1 MIIKLSLPECKLLNL
16 KLGNMVKFQL
26 KNTNRTHGFSHFVT
40 NGTRFSLHTDPM
52 IRSINLHEGMGGRM
66 HLPRGKGQQL
76 DTVTTRIP

>member
-16 KLGNMVKFQL
+16 KLGNIVKFQL
-26 KNTNRTHGFSHFVT
+26 KNINRTHGFSHFVT
-40 NGTRFSLHTDPM
+40 NGTRFFRTDPM

-76 DTVTTRIP
+76 DTVTTWIP